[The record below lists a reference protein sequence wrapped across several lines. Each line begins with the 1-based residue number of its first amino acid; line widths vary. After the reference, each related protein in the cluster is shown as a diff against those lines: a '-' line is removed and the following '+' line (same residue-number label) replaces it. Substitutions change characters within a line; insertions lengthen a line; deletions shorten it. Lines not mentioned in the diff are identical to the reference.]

1 MPSKHARAGVQE
13 LQKTT
18 RTSRRDALFQ
28 RENGCIVFCCW
39 QQESSRCRCAANFH
53 IPTSFRGPAAR
64 YKSGRHCMHAHA
76 RFDPDI
82 GQVRVGHQRL
92 CLFLALSSMSGA
104 QQRHGFDTPC
114 RHANHF
120 TPRQQQQQQTTTKL
134 NFVATHTT
142 RPKARAASTARATT
156 TVATQRCLD
165 L

>member
-120 TPRQQQQQQTTTKL
+120 TPRQQQQQQQQS
-134 NFVATHTT
+134 
-142 RPKARAASTARATT
+142 STLSRR
-156 TVATQRCLD
+156 TQHDQKHEQQAPREQQQQ
-165 L
+165 